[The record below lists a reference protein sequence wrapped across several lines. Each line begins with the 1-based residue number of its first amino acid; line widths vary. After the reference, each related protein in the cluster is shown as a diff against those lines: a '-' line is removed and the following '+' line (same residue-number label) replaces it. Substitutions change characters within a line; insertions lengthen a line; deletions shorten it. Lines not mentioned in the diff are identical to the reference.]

1 MIIFLKLYARGDT
14 TFNKITLFSSPPP
27 PKKPPRAQKLK

>member
-14 TFNKITLFSSPPP
+14 TFNKITLFSFPPP
-27 PKKPPRAQKLK
+27 PGAARGAQKLK

>member
-27 PKKPPRAQKLK
+27 PAARGAQKLK